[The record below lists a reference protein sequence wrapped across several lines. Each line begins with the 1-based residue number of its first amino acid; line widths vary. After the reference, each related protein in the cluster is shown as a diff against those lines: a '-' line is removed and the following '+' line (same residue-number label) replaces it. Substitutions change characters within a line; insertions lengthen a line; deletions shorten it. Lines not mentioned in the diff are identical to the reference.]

1 MEKQKLDKKRF
12 ILSFIPTAIFV
23 GLLWLI
29 HVTSV
34 VLDLDLTFLGL
45 HPLKA
50 KGLIGILTAPLIHG
64 DFSHLAANS
73 IPLIILGGLLFY
85 FYRDIAWKVF
95 FLSYFLS
102 NFWIWFGARQA
113 WHIGASGLVYAFAAF
128 LFVSGIVRRDV
139 RLSAISLLVSFLYG
153 SMVWGIFPL
162 VPRVSWESHLMG
174 AIAGVVLA
182 LYYKGEGPQRKKYS
196 WEYEDDEE
204 EEFPYWEIYDDDEFN

>member
-1 MEKQKLDKKRF
+1 MEKHQLDKKRF
-12 ILSFIPTAIFV
+12 ILSFIPMVIFV
-23 GLLWLI
+23 SLLWVV

-34 VLDLDLTFLGL
+34 VLDLDLTVLGL
-45 HPLKA
+45 YPLKG

-73 IPLIILGGLLFY
+73 IPLLILGGLLFY

-128 LFVSGIVRRDV
+128 LFVSGVIRRDV
-139 RLSAISLLVSFLYG
+139 RLAAISLLVSFLYG
-153 SMVWGIFPL
+153 SMIWGVLPL
-162 VPRVSWESHLMG
+162 VPRISWESHLMG
-174 AIAGVVLA
+174 AIAGIVLA
-182 LYYKGEGPQRKKYS
+182 LYYKGEGPERKKYS
-196 WEYEDDEE
+196 WEYEEDDE